1 MPGAARC
8 LLELKNLAAIL
19 VVARLSKLV
28 VLIYRI
34 QKAVTYLE
42 VLVIGVD
49 IDTGCPGGLAGPA
62 KTSTAELNIKIT
74 VITTAANL
82 FFIIQLLLL

>member
-1 MPGAARC
+1 
-8 LLELKNLAAIL
+8 
-19 VVARLSKLV
+19 
-28 VLIYRI
+28 
-34 QKAVTYLE
+34 VTYLE